1 MALYILLV
9 FIVVPLIEIAL
20 FIEIGDWIG
29 LWPTLAAIVLT
40 ALAGTALLRIQGLTT
55 LARARAEMD
64 RGELPARELF
74 DAFCL
79 VIAGVL
85 LLVPGFF
92 TDAIGLLLFVPP
104 FRNWLRRIL
113 GRNIQVRSMSAHGYG
128 QYSRG
133 QEDDRTIDAEY
144 VDVTGEE
151 RDKDTEED
159 TRELHDKRSEE
170 DQSGKSDGSKWVR

>member
-1 MALYILLV
+1 MALYILLA
-9 FIVVPLIEIAL
+9 FIVIPLVEIAL
-20 FIEIGDWIG
+20 FIQIGDWIG

-40 ALAGTALLRIQGLTT
+40 ALAGTALLRIQGLAT

-64 RGELPARELF
+64 RGEVPARELF
-74 DAFCL
+74 DALCL

-104 FRNWLRRIL
+104 VRTWLRRIL

-128 QYSRG
+128 QYR
-133 QEDDRTIDAEY
+133 QRNDDRTIDADY

-151 RDKDTEED
+151 ERQETE
-159 TRELHDKRSEE
+159 DKRREIHDERSE
-170 DQSGKSDGSKWVR
+170 DDDRSGTSGGSKWVQ